1 MLERKNTIDA
11 RVYRV
16 LASLPM
22 VTPTNTPHNN
32 VNRLTLSGTRG
43 GDLTPQRMPPMNR
56 LELTDLESEQ
66 LREAVLTLPIGRN
79 APIINAVREQL
90 PETDRS
96 LEDRTAKDRS
106 LEGRPPEDQPGTDR
120 PSDIRVPHGAS
131 L

>member
-1 MLERKNTIDA
+1 
-11 RVYRV
+11 
-16 LASLPM
+16 
-22 VTPTNTPHNN
+22 
-32 VNRLTLSGTRG
+32 
-43 GDLTPQRMPPMNR
+43 MNR

-66 LREAVLTLPIGRN
+66 LREAVLTLPIGRY
-79 APIINAVREQL
+79 APIINTVLEQL